1 MSAPKLKFSE
11 IILLAIVNWKNFKGK
26 VDRRSYWI
34 AFIPI
39 QLTLYALV
47 FLLAASLSSNSFG
60 LMLLSFLLLLTI
72 IIISSSMTIRRLN
85 DVNVSGSW
93 YWISFTANAV
103 CTLLSAY
110 SKFSNQSPLLYQ
122 NLIATQIYLLMVS
135 ILSIALSIWIL
146 VKLSMPSNRDELSH

>member
-85 DVNVSGSW
+85 DVNVSGTW
-93 YWISFTANAV
+93 YWVSFASNAA
-103 CTLLSAY
+103 CSIYSLF
-110 SKFSNQSPLLYQ
+110 SKFSNPSPLPYQ
-122 NLIATQIYLLMVS
+122 NLAANQAYLLILS
-135 ILSIALSIWIL
+135 ILSLALSIWLL
-146 VKLSMPSNRDELSH
+146 VKLSMGSHVH